1 MYEVLFQTINQKIS
15 ISKEEFEICKKF
27 FVPKKLKKKQYFLQ
41 EDEICRNIAFVEK
54 GLLRLYNADHKGNEH
69 ILQFAIEGWWITDL
83 YSFFTVEPS
92 VNNIE
97 AYEDSEILL
106 LSRTAYENLLE
117 EMPKFERFFRILNQN
132 SLIANI
138 RRVSGTLSKTAEE
151 KYLSLLEIYPDIVQR
166 VPQHMIAS
174 YLGITPETL
183 SRTRKQL
190 IFNK

>member
-1 MYEVLFQTINQKIS
+1 MYEVLYRTINQKIS
-15 ISKEEFEICKKF
+15 VSEEEFENCKKF

-54 GLLRLYNADHKGNEH
+54 GLLRLYNAGHKGNEH
-69 ILQFAIEGWWITDL
+69 ILQFAIEGWWIADL
-83 YSFFTVEPS
+83 YSFFTAEPS

-151 KYLSLLEIYPDIVQR
+151 KYLNLLEIYPDIVQR